1 LARGNEKRPPA
12 RSSHLTKSNI
22 CFKQVIYMVHHRAT
36 LSVSGIPRSPRPR
49 KVTTPTRAKLLEAA
63 AQVFADRGYYHAT
76 IREICR
82 RADANV
88 AAVNYT
94 FGDKLGLY
102 TEVLRQVFR
111 TSEMTLLTA
120 ELDSARSPEE
130 LLRKVIQARLRSLC
144 GRSDLHFRIVMHE
157 FSKPTPALARVV
169 EGIRPAYERTGKA
182 LSMLLGLPSE
192 HEKTRLC
199 HNSII
204 GQILFYSIAQPMLA
218 RLQPDF
224 KLTPEKL
231 ERVAEHIADF
241 SLAYVRKNGET

>member
-1 LARGNEKRPPA
+1 M
-12 RSSHLTKSNI
+12 SHR
-22 CFKQVIYMVHHRAT
+22 VA
-36 LSVSGIPRSPRPR
+36 LSVSGVPRPSR
-49 KVTTPTRAKLLEAA
+49 PCKVATATRAKLLEAA
-63 AQVFADRGYYHAT
+63 AQVFAERGYYNAT

-82 RADANV
+82 RAGANV

-111 TSEMTLLTA
+111 TQEMTLLTA
-120 ELDSARSPEE
+120 ELDSASSPEE
-130 LLRKVIQARLRSLC
+130 LLQKLIQARLRSLC

-157 FSKPTPALARVV
+157 LSDPTPALARVV
-169 EGIRPAYERTGKA
+169 EGIRPAYERTAKA
-182 LSMLLGLPSE
+182 LSTLLGLPPD

-204 GQILFYSIAQPMLA
+204 GQILFYAVARPMLA

-224 KLTPEKL
+224 KLTPEQL
-231 ERVAEHIADF
+231 DRVAQHIADF
-241 SLAYVRKNGET
+241 SLAYVKKNGAQ

>member
-1 LARGNEKRPPA
+1 MAQQ
-12 RSSHLTKSNI
+12 RSSL
-22 CFKQVIYMVHHRAT
+22 A
-36 LSVSGIPRSPRPR
+36 VSRVSRSGRPR
-49 KVTTPTRAKLLEAA
+49 KVTTPTRTKLLEAA
-63 AQVFADRGYYHAT
+63 AQVFADCGYYNAT

-82 RADANV
+82 RAGANV

-111 TSEMTLLTA
+111 TPEMTLLTA
-120 ELDSARSPEE
+120 DLDSARSPEE
-130 LLRKVIQARLRSLC
+130 LLRKMIQARLQSLC

-157 FSKPTPALARVV
+157 FSEPTPALARVV

-182 LSMLLGLPSE
+182 LSTLLGLPLD
-192 HEKTRLC
+192 HEKIRLC

-204 GQILFYSIAQPMLA
+204 GQILFYALARPMLA

-224 KLTPEKL
+224 KLTTEQL

-241 SLAYVRKNGET
+241 SLAYVKRNGTRETR

>member
-1 LARGNEKRPPA
+1 MNHSETKAG
-12 RSSHLTKSNI
+12 LTELNI
-22 CFKQVIYMVHHRAT
+22 CFKQVICMAHRAT
-36 LSVSGIPRSPRPR
+36 RSVPGISRLPRPR
-49 KVTTPTRAKLLEAA
+49 KVRTPTRAKLLEAA
-63 AQVFADRGYYHAT
+63 AQVFADRGYYNAT

-82 RADANV
+82 RAGANV

-94 FGDKLGLY
+94 FRDKLGLY

-111 TSEMTLLTA
+111 TPEITLLTA

-157 FSKPTPALARVV
+157 FAEPTPALARVV

-182 LSMLLGLPSE
+182 LSTLLGLPLE

-204 GQILFYSIAQPMLA
+204 GQILFYAVAQPVLA

-224 KLTPEKL
+224 KLTPEQL
-231 ERVAEHIADF
+231 ERVAEHIVDF
-241 SLAYVRKNGET
+241 SLAYVRKNGA

>member
-1 LARGNEKRPPA
+1 MAD
-12 RSSHLTKSNI
+12 
-22 CFKQVIYMVHHRAT
+22 RAI
-36 LSVSGIPRSPRPR
+36 LSMSGAPRSARPR
-49 KVTTPTRAKLLEAA
+49 KVATPTRAKLLEAA
-63 AQVFADRGYYHAT
+63 AQVFADRGYRNAT

-82 RADANV
+82 RAGANV

-111 TSEMTLLTA
+111 TPELTLLTA
-120 ELDSARSPEE
+120 ELDSARSPEDV
-130 LLRKVIQARLRSLC
+130 LRKLIQARLRSLC

-157 FSKPTPALARVV
+157 FAEPTPALAHVV

-182 LSMLLGLPSE
+182 LSTLLGLPPE

-204 GQILFYSIAQPMLA
+204 GQILFYAIAQPMLA

-224 KLTPEKL
+224 KLTPERL
-231 ERVAEHIADF
+231 ERVAEHIADV
-241 SLAYVRKNGET
+241 SLAYVKKNRT

>member
-1 LARGNEKRPPA
+1 MAYRAALPIHSVAR
-12 RSSHLTKSNI
+12 
-22 CFKQVIYMVHHRAT
+22 
-36 LSVSGIPRSPRPR
+36 PRRPR
-49 KVTTPTRAKLLEAA
+49 KVSTPTREKLLEAA
-63 AQVFADRGYYHAT
+63 AQVFADRGYYNAT

-82 RADANV
+82 RAGANV

-102 TEVLRQVFR
+102 TEVLRQLFR
-111 TSEMTLLTA
+111 TPEINQLTA

-130 LLRKVIQARLRSLC
+130 VLRKVIQARLRSLC

-157 FSKPTPALARVV
+157 FSEPTPAMARVV

-182 LSMLLGLPSE
+182 LSTLLRLPPD

-204 GQILFYSIAQPMLA
+204 GQILFYAVAQPILA

-224 KLTPEKL
+224 KLTPRQL

-241 SLAYVRKNGET
+241 SLAYVKGNGTRQTT

>member
-1 LARGNEKRPPA
+1 MA
-12 RSSHLTKSNI
+12 
-22 CFKQVIYMVHHRAT
+22 HRAT
-36 LSVSGIPRSPRPR
+36 LPISDAPRSPRPR

-63 AQVFADRGYYHAT
+63 AQVFADRGYHNAT

-82 RADANV
+82 RAGANV

-111 TSEMTLLTA
+111 TPELTLLTA
-120 ELDSARSPEE
+120 ELDSARSPEDV
-130 LLRKVIQARLRSLC
+130 LRKLIQARLRSLC

-157 FSKPTPALARVV
+157 FSKPTPAMARVV
-169 EGIRPAYERTGKA
+169 EGIRPAYERTSKA
-182 LSMLLGLPSE
+182 LSTLLGLPPE
-192 HEKTRLC
+192 HERTRLC

-204 GQILFYSIAQPMLA
+204 GQILFYALAQPVLA
-218 RLQPDF
+218 RLQPDL
-224 KLTPEKL
+224 KLTPEQL

-241 SLAYVRKNGET
+241 SLAYVKKDGTK

>member
-1 LARGNEKRPPA
+1 MA
-12 RSSHLTKSNI
+12 
-22 CFKQVIYMVHHRAT
+22 HRAAF
-36 LSVSGIPRSPRPR
+36 SISGTPRAPRPR
-49 KVTTPTRAKLLEAA
+49 KVATSTRAKLLEAA
-63 AQVFADRGYYHAT
+63 AQVFADCGYHHAT

-82 RADANV
+82 LAGANV

-111 TSEMTLLTA
+111 TPELTLLTA
-120 ELDSARSPEE
+120 ELDAARSPEDV
-130 LLRKVIQARLRSLC
+130 LRKLIQARLRSLC

-157 FSKPTPALARVV
+157 FARPTPAMARVV
-169 EGIRPAYERTGKA
+169 EGIRPAYERTSKA
-182 LSMLLGLPSE
+182 LSTLLGLPPG
-192 HEKTRLC
+192 HERTRLC

-204 GQILFYSIAQPMLA
+204 GQILFYAIAQPVLT

-224 KLTPEKL
+224 KLTPEQL

-241 SLAYVRKNGET
+241 SLSYVKKDHVTT

>member
-1 LARGNEKRPPA
+1 MPQRTTVSLPDVA
-12 RSSHLTKSNI
+12 RST
-22 CFKQVIYMVHHRAT
+22 
-36 LSVSGIPRSPRPR
+36 RPR

-63 AQVFADRGYYHAT
+63 AQVFADRGYYSAT

-82 RADANV
+82 SAGANV

-111 TSEMTLLTA
+111 TPELALLTA

-130 LLRKVIQARLRSLC
+130 LLRRVIQARLRSLC
-144 GRSDLHFRIVMHE
+144 GRSDVHFRIVMHE
-157 FSKPTPALARVV
+157 FSEPTPAMARVI
-169 EGIRPAYERTGKA
+169 EGIRPAYERTGQA
-182 LSMLLGLPSE
+182 LSALLGLPAN

-204 GQILFYSIAQPMLA
+204 GQILFYAVAQPVLA

-224 KLTPEKL
+224 KLTPEYL

-241 SLAYVRKNGET
+241 SLAYVRKNGAS

>member
-1 LARGNEKRPPA
+1 MA
-12 RSSHLTKSNI
+12 
-22 CFKQVIYMVHHRAT
+22 HRAT
-36 LSVSGIPRSPRPR
+36 LPIHSVARAPRPR
-49 KVTTPTRAKLLEAA
+49 KVSTPTRAKLLEAA
-63 AQVFADRGYYHAT
+63 TRVFADRGYYNAT

-82 RADANV
+82 RAGANV

-111 TSEMTLLTA
+111 TPEMTQLTA

-130 LLRKVIQARLRSLC
+130 VLRKVIQARLRSLC
-144 GRSDLHFRIVMHE
+144 GRSDMHFRIVMHE
-157 FSKPTPALARVV
+157 FSDPTPALARVV
-169 EGIRPAYERTGKA
+169 EGIRPAYERTTKA
-182 LSMLLGLPSE
+182 LSALLELPPD

-204 GQILFYSIAQPMLA
+204 GQILFYAVARPMLA

-224 KLTPEKL
+224 KLTPGQL

-241 SLAYVRKNGET
+241 SLAYAKKNGAQQTI